1 MVAGTPLAAEI
12 FLDQPSILEFQ
23 DIGNRSTGTVKL
35 AQHVDFEICALTGSA
50 PGRNDRTVRQ
60 KQPCRLAALAAGVF
74 PSNHSLTQHG

>member
-1 MVAGTPLAAEI
+1 M
-12 FLDQPSILEFQ
+12 
-23 DIGNRSTGTVKL
+23 KL

-74 PSNHSLTQHG
+74 PSNHSLTSMDEQAAAALVAASSIVSGSSIVAPS